1 MVRITGIVIYGNQ
14 LGRTVGMPT
23 ANFDYQ
29 DVNLEGVYVSKVI
42 LPDGRIRPGLTNI
55 GTKPSV
61 DDSGKKNI
69 ETYIIDFS
77 GDLYGRRLTIEVFD
91 KIRDIKKFSS
101 LNEVKE
107 QVDKDLKAA
116 QSKFFK
122 FYGAAQ
128 DK

>member
-1 MVRITGIVIYGNQ
+1 MVRITGIVVYGNQ

-23 ANFDYQ
+23 ANFEYQ
-29 DVNLEGVYVSKVI
+29 DVKLEGVYVSKVI
-42 LPDGRIRPGLTNI
+42 LPDGSVRPGLTNI

-61 DDSGKKNI
+61 DDTGKKNI

-77 GDLYGRRLTIEVFD
+77 GDLYGRRLTIEIFD
-91 KIRDIKKFSS
+91 KIRDIKKFAN
-101 LNEVKE
+101 LAEVKA
-107 QVDKDLKAA
+107 QVDKDLEAA
-116 QSKFFK
+116 ESKFLK